1 MKIIKYLIIF
11 FKSLTHKKISYSYG
25 GIDALVG
32 NIFKDKRNGFYVDIG
47 CGHPI
52 KNNNTYLLNKNNWYG
67 INIDLD
73 KDNID
78 LFDIY
83 RSSDLNICTAISD
96 NVGEVDLFFYHSKS
110 SINTINKET
119 ANYQKAKVSNIKK
132 VKTDTLNNVLNN
144 SKYNNLQIDLLS
156 IDIEGSEFL
165 ALKNFDFNKYNPKVI
180 VVEYLDLSLP
190 ALEIKNLNINS
201 AINSEIYK
209 LIVSKNYTLVN
220 MLHSDLVFVNNKFRD

>member
-1 MKIIKYLIIF
+1 MKIIKYLSIF
-11 FKSLTHKKISYSYG
+11 LKSLTHKRISYSYG
-25 GIDALVG
+25 GIDALVE
-32 NIFKDKRNGFYVDIG
+32 NIFKDKNKGFYVDIG

-52 KNNNTYLLNKNNWYG
+52 KNNNTYLLSKKNWFG
-67 INIDLD
+67 VNIDLD
-73 KDNID
+73 IDNID
-78 LFDIY
+78 LFNIY
-83 RSSDLNICTAISD
+83 RPSDLNITTAISD
-96 NVGEVDLFFYHSKS
+96 EVGEVDLFFYHSKS
-110 SINTINKET
+110 AINTINKQT
-119 ANYQKAKVSNIKK
+119 ADYQKAKISNIKK
-132 VKTDTLNNVLNN
+132 IKTNTLNNVLNN
-144 SKYNNLQIDLLS
+144 SKYSNLQIDLLS

-220 MLHSDLVFVNNKFRD
+220 MLHSDLVFVNDKFRD